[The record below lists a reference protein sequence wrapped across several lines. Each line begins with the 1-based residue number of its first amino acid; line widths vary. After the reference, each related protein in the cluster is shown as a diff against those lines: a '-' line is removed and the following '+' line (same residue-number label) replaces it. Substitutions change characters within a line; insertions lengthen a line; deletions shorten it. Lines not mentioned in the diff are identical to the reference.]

1 MRCDMPSPTGN
12 NYDDDDRFPKRR
24 RRKDNPFDE
33 FLNNFMNNFGAG
45 FDFENIFD
53 TMDYIIEDMLRKF
66 SFNAPKGDMRNPPGF
81 VWGFRMTTGSDGRP
95 RIERFGNTPK
105 KVEHGAGKY
114 QPSPEREPLVDV
126 IEDTDVIRVIAEIPG
141 VRKENVDLS
150 TTETSLLIQAE
161 SEDRRRKY
169 YKELDLPCS
178 IVPDSA
184 TAKFKNGVLEVELR
198 KDSCLDEP
206 GKKVTIN

>member
-12 NYDDDDRFPKRR
+12 NNDDDDRFPRRR
-24 RRKDNPFDE
+24 RRKENPFDD
-33 FLNNFMNNFGAG
+33 FLKNFMNNFGAG

-66 SFNAPKGDMRNPPGF
+66 SFNSPKGDMRDSPGF
-81 VWGFRMTTGSDGRP
+81 VWGFRVTTDPEGRP
-95 RIERFGNTPK
+95 HIERFGNTPQ
-105 KVEHGAGKY
+105 KVEKGAGKY

-126 IEDTDVIRVIAEIPG
+126 IEDTNVIRVIAEIPG
-141 VRKENVDLS
+141 VRKENIELS

-161 SEDRRRKY
+161 SEDHQRKY

-178 IVPDSA
+178 IHTDSA
-184 TAKFKNGVLEVELR
+184 IAKFKNGVLEVEL
-198 KDSCLDEP
+198 KKEKCLDQA
-206 GKKVTIN
+206 GTKVSIN